1 MIDVSFSCL
10 LIITT
15 TITIMMI
22 NDCGRL
28 HHDNKNV
35 IRNFLFLGFQPIA
48 PGALQILMMMV
59 IVAIVVVLLVI
70 VIVHLDPVD
79 CDGGDGHCDHGH

>member
-10 LIITT
+10 LIIT
-15 TITIMMI
+15 ITIMMT

-48 PGALQILMMMV
+48 PGALEILIMMV

-70 VIVHLDPVD
+70 VIMVSLMSVPRARVPSE
-79 CDGGDGHCDHGH
+79 

>member
-10 LIITT
+10 LIIT
-15 TITIMMI
+15 ITIMMT

-48 PGALQILMMMV
+48 PGALEILIMMV